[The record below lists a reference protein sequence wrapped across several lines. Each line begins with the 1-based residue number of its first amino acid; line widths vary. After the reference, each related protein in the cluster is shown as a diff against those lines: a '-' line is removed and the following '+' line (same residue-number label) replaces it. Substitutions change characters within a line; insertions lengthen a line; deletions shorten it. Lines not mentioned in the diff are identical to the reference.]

1 MLVRMDFFLVFK
13 VQAIQ
18 EITDLTHSASKSG
31 RLFDTSSQSP
41 HFVLKPNMSG
51 YSLSQANEQPAQP
64 FDYFQSV
71 WETNMFSSG
80 FSFVLW
86 VFNLSLYCTVLHKRD
101 SSHCVAAVLLLT

>member
-41 HFVLKPNMSG
+41 RFVLKPNMYG

-80 FSFVLW
+80 FSFVLY
-86 VFNLSLYCTVLHKRD
+86 VFNLTLYCTVLHK
-101 SSHCVAAVLLLT
+101 HCVAAVLLLT

>member
-41 HFVLKPNMSG
+41 RFVLKPNMSG

-71 WETNMFSSG
+71 WE
-80 FSFVLW
+80 SFPLVL
-86 VFNLSLYCTVLHKRD
+86 VLSCASLTCLYTVLY
-101 SSHCVAAVLLLT
+101 STNVTQVIVLLQSYF

>member
-1 MLVRMDFFLVFK
+1 MLVRMGFFLVFK

-41 HFVLKPNMSG
+41 RFVLKPNMSG
-51 YSLSQANEQPAQP
+51 YSLSQPAQP

-80 FSFVLW
+80 FSFVLC